1 MLYDV
6 FYRSIEGFKF
16 PKAENILRLRSL
28 GLVKVPD
35 VDWQYANIAPAV
47 ELLGLPAEWISSR
60 LRDSWGGGAH
70 SWSFELELSKYAE
83 TVDSLKGRG
92 VPEDVVMRLYHDG
105 SILGKEC
112 EEAGGLVFPRAQF
125 SCCAE
130 GMEVFYPELFE
141 CSEILARS
149 GVPVAE
155 AVSFLF
161 DPKDDYGFLTPAELL
176 MSGDKDLRTLVI
188 ADVYAHILAW
198 HTDSSV
204 RRWRATSVGNVPN
217 PGIVRALA
225 GTGFDADALVA
236 ETAGGGFDDLAF
248 EEVAKALHMQ
258 ESVLLS
264 RAKDTGRKASGWDLR
279 WVSERTVARRLGL
292 SIGEVR
298 GMGDR
303 GELLVMNVVD
313 GEYEFAR
320 CNFSPVLDGA
330 DGFVDAWLIC
340 PAATRLIQELSAL
353 SWAPEKVVRF
363 LETPSAWFGM
373 VRPIE
378 YGRLGDE
385 YVDAVVAV
393 AQLMR

>member
-6 FYRSIEGFKF
+6 FNRNIEGFKF
-16 PKAENILRLRSL
+16 PKAEDILRLRSL

-47 ELLGLPAEWISSR
+47 ELLGLPAGWISSR

-125 SCCAE
+125 SCCGE

-204 RRWRATSVGNVPN
+204 RRWRSPSVDNVPN

-225 GTGFDADALVA
+225 GTGFDAEALVV
-236 ETAGGGFDDLAF
+236 ETAGGFDDYAF
-248 EEVAKALHMQ
+248 EQVADALHMQ
-258 ESVLLS
+258 ESLLLS
-264 RAKDTGRKASGWDLR
+264 RARDTGRRASAWNLYG
-279 WVSERTVARRLGL
+279 VSDMIVSHHLGV
-292 SIGEVR
+292 SIDEVR
-298 GMGDR
+298 RMGDR
-303 GELLVMNVVD
+303 GELLVVNVAD

-320 CNFSPVLDGA
+320 CNFVPILDKV
-330 DGFVDAWLIC
+330 DGFVDALLIC
-340 PAATRLIQELSAL
+340 PAATRLIQELPAL
-353 SWAPEKVVRF
+353 SWAPERVVRF

-393 AQLMR
+393 AKLMR

>member
-6 FYRSIEGFKF
+6 FNRNIEGFKF
-16 PKAENILRLRSL
+16 PKAEDILRLRSL

-35 VDWQYANIAPAV
+35 VDWQYANITPAV
-47 ELLGLPAEWISSR
+47 ELLGLPAEWIGSR

-70 SWSFELELSKYAE
+70 SWSFELELSQYAE

-125 SCCAE
+125 SCCGE

-204 RRWRATSVGNVPN
+204 RRWRSPSVDNVPN

-225 GTGFDADALVA
+225 GTGFDAEALVV
-236 ETAGGGFDDLAF
+236 ETAGGFDDYAF
-248 EEVAKALHMQ
+248 EQVADALHMQ
-258 ESVLLS
+258 ESLLLS
-264 RAKDTGRKASGWDLR
+264 RARDTGRRA
-279 WVSERTVARRLGL
+279 
-292 SIGEVR
+292 
-298 GMGDR
+298 
-303 GELLVMNVVD
+303 
-313 GEYEFAR
+313 
-320 CNFSPVLDGA
+320 
-330 DGFVDAWLIC
+330 
-340 PAATRLIQELSAL
+340 
-353 SWAPEKVVRF
+353 
-363 LETPSAWFGM
+363 SAWFGM

-393 AQLMR
+393 AKLMR

>member
-6 FYRSIEGFKF
+6 FNRNIEGFKF
-16 PKAENILRLRSL
+16 PKAEDILRLRSL

-35 VDWQYANIAPAV
+35 VDWQYANITPAV
-47 ELLGLPAEWISSR
+47 ELLGLPAEWIGSR

-70 SWSFELELSKYAE
+70 SWSFELELSQYAE

-125 SCCAE
+125 SCCGE

-204 RRWRATSVGNVPN
+204 RRWRSPSVDNVPN

-225 GTGFDADALVA
+225 GTGFDAEALVV
-236 ETAGGGFDDLAF
+236 ETAGGFDDYAF
-248 EEVAKALHMQ
+248 EQVADALHMQ
-258 ESVLLS
+258 ESLLLS
-264 RAKDTGRKASGWDLR
+264 RARDTGRRASAWNLYG
-279 WVSERTVARRLGL
+279 VSDMIVSHHLGV
-292 SIGEVR
+292 SIDEVR
-298 GMGDR
+298 RMGDR
-303 GELLVMNVVD
+303 GELLVVNVAN

-320 CNFSPVLDGA
+320 CNFVPILDKV
-330 DGFVDAWLIC
+330 DGFVDALLIC

-353 SWAPEKVVRF
+353 SWAPERVVRF

-373 VRPIE
+373 VHPIE

-393 AQLMR
+393 AKLMR

>member
-6 FYRSIEGFKF
+6 FNRNIEGFKF
-16 PKAENILRLRSL
+16 PKAEDILRLRSL

-35 VDWQYANIAPAV
+35 VDWQYANITPAV
-47 ELLGLPAEWISSR
+47 ELLGLPAEWIGSR

-70 SWSFELELSKYAE
+70 SWSFELELSQYTE

-125 SCCAE
+125 SCCGE

-204 RRWRATSVGNVPN
+204 RRWRSPSVDNVPN

-225 GTGFDADALVA
+225 GTGFDAEALVV
-236 ETAGGGFDDLAF
+236 ETAGGFDDYAF
-248 EEVAKALHMQ
+248 EQVADALHMQ
-258 ESVLLS
+258 ESLLLS
-264 RAKDTGRKASGWDLR
+264 RARDTGRRASAWNLYG
-279 WVSERTVARRLGL
+279 VSDMIVSHHLGV
-292 SIGEVR
+292 SIDEVR
-298 GMGDR
+298 RMGDR
-303 GELLVMNVVD
+303 GELLVVNVAD

-320 CNFSPVLDGA
+320 CNFVPILDKV
-330 DGFVDAWLIC
+330 DGFVDALLIC

-353 SWAPEKVVRF
+353 SWAPERVVRF

-393 AQLMR
+393 AKLMR